1 MMNLDDINSIIY
13 NFYSKHCE
21 YGSKFYIKTKEYKKY
36 LKCIRKNIKYK
47 NLEKTIEKVLKNY
60 YLKTWSKKDEAG
72 IHFSILLH
80 EGQDI
85 LDDDV
90 ELLESLGGRRLD
102 LEVYISKL
110 TKVYYLYIMETI
122 YMNDEWTFKV
132 FDVDKIIDKELIID
146 LENVFNQQGYF
157 ELTRDLVNE
166 IVPEIETEL
175 HYEGEVKVFHCL
187 FSDLENML

>member
-1 MMNLDDINSIIY
+1 MKLDCIISIIY
-13 NFYSKHCE
+13 NFYPKHCE
-21 YGSKFYIKTKEYKKY
+21 YGSKYYKKTKEYKKY
-36 LKCIRKNIKYK
+36 LKCTRRYKKYK
-47 NLEKTIEKVLKNY
+47 NIEKTIDKSLKNY
-60 YLKTWSKKDEAG
+60 YLKIWPKTNEAG

-80 EGQDI
+80 KGQDI

-90 ELLESLGGRRLD
+90 ELLKSLGGRRLD

-110 TKVYYLYIMETI
+110 TKVYYLYVMETI
-122 YMNDEWTFKV
+122 YMNNEWTFKV
-132 FDVDKIIDKELIID
+132 FNVDQFVDKEIIRN
-146 LENVFNQQGYF
+146 LEIVFDQLGF
-157 ELTRDLVNE
+157 CRLTRDLVNE